1 MPIIESSIK
10 RARQNLVRRARR
22 QPFKSRLK
30 SVVKTYLELIE
41 EGKKEEAKKL
51 LPTVMKVIDTS
62 TKKQILHRNTAARQ
76 KSRLSKMVA

>member
-51 LPTVMKVIDTS
+51 LPTVMKGIDTS
-62 TKKQILHRNTAARQ
+62 TKKQILHRNTAARH
-76 KSRLSKMVA
+76 KSRLSKMIA

>member
-76 KSRLSKMVA
+76 KSRLSKMIA

>member
-41 EGKKEEAKKL
+41 EGKKDEAKKL

-76 KSRLSKMVA
+76 KSRLSKMIA